1 MEHFCLISSKYVK
14 YQWKKLLGIS
24 FGPSLLLMVL
34 QDFLLISYLKK
45 LVFFIGLQDDRDLSK
60 LETLV
65 WDPNNPLQDQHID
78 QFLVIARYNNNN

>member
-1 MEHFCLISSKYVK
+1 MKTLH
-14 YQWKKLLGIS
+14 GIS
-24 FGPSLLLMVL
+24 FGPSLLRIVL
-34 QDFLLISYLKK
+34 EDFLVMNYLKT

-78 QFLVIARYNNNN
+78 QFLVIAR

>member
-1 MEHFCLISSKYVK
+1 MKKITWDPLWPLIM
-14 YQWKKLLGIS
+14 LI
-24 FGPSLLLMVL
+24 VL
-34 QDFLLISYLKK
+34 QDFLVMSYLKK